1 MESNQDKLLK
11 LFKKIG
17 QNHKTIDDKIG
28 QVTTLRTTAKS
39 DVVSALNEL
48 KTTIDSIQAN
58 PNGVT
63 ESLVD
68 QKIKALE
75 TKIMG
80 GENIDQAL
88 DTLKEI
94 SEKIKADN
102 TVAASLLQ
110 GLSNRVRIDE
120 NQVLTDPQLRQVY
133 KNLQLGN
140 PDADFNK
147 EYEDGLAG
155 R

>member
-1 MESNQDKLLK
+1 MESNQEKLLK

-63 ESLVD
+63 EYLVD
-68 QKIKALE
+68 QKIKSLE

-102 TVAASLLQ
+102 TVATSLLQ
-110 GLSNRVRIDE
+110 GLTSI
-120 NQVLTDPQLRQVY
+120 
-133 KNLQLGN
+133 
-140 PDADFNK
+140 
-147 EYEDGLAG
+147 
-155 R
+155 

>member
-1 MESNQDKLLK
+1 MESNQEKLLK

-28 QVTTLRTTAKS
+28 QVSTLRTTAKS
-39 DVVSALNEL
+39 DIVAALNEL

-102 TVAASLLQ
+102 TVATSILQ

-120 NQVLTDPQLRQVY
+120 NQVLTEEQLKQVY

-140 PDADFNK
+140 IDADFNK

>member
-1 MESNQDKLLK
+1 MESNQEKLLK

-102 TVAASLLQ
+102 TVATSLLQ

-120 NQVLTDPQLRQVY
+120 NQVLTEEQLKQVY

-140 PDADFNK
+140 IDADFNK